1 MTAIRHSPKTSAF
14 CYVTIRSILSH
25 KSVAMY
31 ARFEGQITI
40 FLVFGKMDRKSICG
54 QKSFIPHLLAYCDGS
69 I

>member
-1 MTAIRHSPKTSAF
+1 MTAIRHIPKTSAF
-14 CYVTIRSILSH
+14 CYVTIRCILSH

-31 ARFEGQITI
+31 AIFEGQITI

>member
-14 CYVTIRSILSH
+14 CYVTIRYILSH

-40 FLVFGKMDRKSICG
+40 FLVLEKWIEKASVARSPLYHI
-54 QKSFIPHLLAYCDGS
+54 Y
-69 I
+69 